1 MCYLWC
7 KKTDCIQK
15 TFNFFNFK
23 NIINFCGFNIK
34 IENLIIL
41 HCFYDGTTLTTISE
55 HNPQKNWN
63 HEELLQKLEEFTRC
77 KNFKIWYIKNL
88 KKKNVFFFMNRFCLR
103 YSQYFSIS
111 ISTTAFISRYRISRF
126 NGEGGGRGEGGGSA
140 KFGIFLRESPRWEFF
155 GWEFSRWKFSWVEI
169 FRVGII
175 LGGSRPGGSFPG
187 GNFSGGNCSRT
198 FNFCLNFVFL
208 LKKRLD

>member
-126 NGEGGGRGEGGGSA
+126 NGEGGGGGGECKIWNFFA
-140 KFGIFLRESPRWEFF
+140 RIAEVGIFRVGVFQVEIFLGGNFPGGNYPRWESSGWEFSRWEFF
-155 GWEFSRWKFSWVEI
+155 GWELFSY
-169 FRVGII
+169 
-175 LGGSRPGGSFPG
+175 L
-187 GNFSGGNCSRT
+187 
-198 FNFCLNFVFL
+198 
-208 LKKRLD
+208 

>member
-1 MCYLWC
+1 
-7 KKTDCIQK
+7 
-15 TFNFFNFK
+15 
-23 NIINFCGFNIK
+23 
-34 IENLIIL
+34 
-41 HCFYDGTTLTTISE
+41 
-55 HNPQKNWN
+55 
-63 HEELLQKLEEFTRC
+63 
-77 KNFKIWYIKNL
+77 
-88 KKKNVFFFMNRFCLR
+88 MNRFCLR

-126 NGEGGGRGEGGGSA
+126 NGEGGGGGGGGSA

>member
-126 NGEGGGRGEGGGSA
+126 NGEGGGGGGGGGVQNLE
-140 KFGIFLRESPRWEFF
+140 FFLGGNFPGGNYPRWESSGWEFSRWEFF
-155 GWEFSRWKFSWVEI
+155 GWELFSY
-169 FRVGII
+169 
-175 LGGSRPGGSFPG
+175 L
-187 GNFSGGNCSRT
+187 
-198 FNFCLNFVFL
+198 
-208 LKKRLD
+208 

>member
-34 IENLIIL
+34 IESLIIL

-126 NGEGGGRGEGGGSA
+126 NGEGGGGGG
-140 KFGIFLRESPRWEFF
+140 GGGVQNLEFF
-155 GWEFSRWKFSWVEI
+155 WENRRGGNFS
-169 FRVGII
+169 
-175 LGGSRPGGSFPG
+175 GGSFPG
-187 GNFSGGNCSRT
+187 GNFLGWKFSGWELS
-198 FNFCLNFVFL
+198 
-208 LKKRLD
+208 